1 MRFVHAADVH
11 LDSPLRGL
19 SAYEGAPVDA
29 MRGATR
35 RALENLVALC
45 IDEKAE
51 LLLLAGDLFDG
62 DWRDYA
68 TGLFFASQMSRLR
81 EAGVTVVFARGNH
94 DAQSRITRS
103 LTMPDNV
110 LELGAS
116 KPETRRLERLGIAV
130 HGQSFAERAVTR
142 DLALAYPGAETGVLN
157 VGVLHTSLTGRE
169 GHEPYAPTTL
179 ATLASRGYEYWALG
193 HVHAREVVS
202 SSPWVVFPGN
212 LQGRHAREAGAKG
225 ATLVTVEGA
234 SVVAVEARAVDA
246 VRWAVCEVDVSAAA
260 DGADVVDLVRS
271 AVDAAATDAGVR
283 PLAARVVLIGATR
296 AHEALARDVERCES
310 EVRRVAMDVGD
321 DVWIEKVRLRT
332 RGMADAAALAA
343 REDAVGQLARALG
356 ALVTDEDAAAE
367 VFAEVRELW
376 SKLPAELREGE
387 DALRLDDPET
397 RRDILRDV
405 SESLLPRLLSG
416 DE

>member
-234 SVVAVEARAVDA
+234 SVVAVEARAVD
-246 VRWAVCEVDVSAAA
+246 VSAAA

>member
-1 MRFVHAADVH
+1 
-11 LDSPLRGL
+11 
-19 SAYEGAPVDA
+19 